1 MNNLKKIAKM
11 IEKELGHTNGWKIPD
26 EEYSAKC
33 HLLASKIVSQ
43 MQPQDKLANVDFN
56 LIAGMYA
63 VLQSQLSCIVN
74 YVAGNDKLANKIA
87 EEITPKIKRLN
98 KEIEKRLSV

>member
-33 HLLASKIVSQ
+33 HILASKIVSQ
-43 MQPQDKLANVDFN
+43 MQPQVKP
-56 LIAGMYA
+56 
-63 VLQSQLSCIVN
+63 
-74 YVAGNDKLANKIA
+74 
-87 EEITPKIKRLN
+87 EITEKL
-98 KEIEKRLSV
+98 KELLRQVYDSHSC